1 MQVVPSQFKE
11 EVEPLLE
18 KWEKAKGDFVSRI
31 RFFNDI
37 LEYSFSLPVWSV
49 KRVERQKI
57 HDKLGIYYIEGD
69 YSEDTGFI
77 LEPKAD
83 TEQTV
88 AEADKKQKDNI
99 I

>member
-1 MQVVPSQFKE
+1 
-11 EVEPLLE
+11 
-18 KWEKAKGDFVSRI
+18 
-31 RFFNDI
+31 
-37 LEYSFSLPVWSV
+37 VWSV
-49 KRVERQKI
+49 EKLERQKI

-83 TEQTV
+83 TEQMET
-88 AEADKKQKDNI
+88 EADKKQKDNI